1 MMQTLLTNL
10 AIVFY
15 LIMACCFFVRW
26 LDFFID
32 DKEMNSAQRC
42 FSMVI
47 LILATILWPFI
58 VPLASEDVAHRL
70 YGLTVVASL
79 YGHKCKVIPRLPLFA
94 LVPQGLLCK
103 KKTSV
108 AKQRF
113 NERIPSHST
122 LTQNKIKQDTKT
134 WRATNAGCKLPLWI

>member
-1 MMQTLLTNL
+1 MQTLLTNL

-58 VPLASEDVAHRL
+58 VPLAYLELLNFHKKHKEIINLLINLSEA
-70 YGLTVVASL
+70 
-79 YGHKCKVIPRLPLFA
+79 
-94 LVPQGLLCK
+94 QLCD
-103 KKTSV
+103 
-108 AKQRF
+108 
-113 NERIPSHST
+113 E
-122 LTQNKIKQDTKT
+122 
-134 WRATNAGCKLPLWI
+134 